1 MSYRIEDDLDN
12 EKVKFYLVTIDE
24 DPAYF
29 LENHVTDF
37 IGEQVGPSHE
47 YSIEWMSDF
56 DDTLS
61 ILDYEDG
68 KTIIYTFEKGEL

>member
-12 EKVKFYLVTIDE
+12 EKVEFYLVTIDE
-24 DPAYF
+24 DPTDF
-29 LENHVTDF
+29 LQNHATDF
-37 IGEQVGPSHE
+37 IEEQFGPSYE
-47 YSIEWMSDF
+47 SFIEWMSDF
-56 DDTLS
+56 DDMLS